1 MFWKKD
7 FFELPKCRN
16 GKEFIRV
23 MTRLTT
29 LWSSKS
35 PDRNFCLKA
44 LMVMPSL
51 LLLRT
56 SNKAKTVENK
66 THLARR
72 LEVWKERKANEVL
85 HEGMTIQ
92 SRKKMYNKTTVSEE
106 ELSRK
111 FSRLMMEGKLNAAI
125 RLLEGSS
132 PTVLPLTDYTMHC
145 PQTKH
150 PTAHVKFDNMLLQGF
165 VNLVDKVIYDD
176 ISAVKVL

>member
-1 MFWKKD
+1 M
-7 FFELPKCRN
+7 
-16 GKEFIRV
+16 
-23 MTRLTT
+23 
-29 LWSSKS
+29 
-35 PDRNFCLKA
+35 
-44 LMVMPSL
+44 
-51 LLLRT
+51 
-56 SNKAKTVENK
+56 
-66 THLARR
+66 
-72 LEVWKERKANEVL
+72 
-85 HEGMTIQ
+85 
-92 SRKKMYNKTTVSEE
+92 SEE

-176 ISAVKVL
+176 ISAELIRKSAVRTRELLGPSGLDADFWRKIIGGSVFGTTTSDDLCHAIALMTRQLCSEELKDPATVSVLISCRLITLDKCRGFPSNWDWGKYCVE